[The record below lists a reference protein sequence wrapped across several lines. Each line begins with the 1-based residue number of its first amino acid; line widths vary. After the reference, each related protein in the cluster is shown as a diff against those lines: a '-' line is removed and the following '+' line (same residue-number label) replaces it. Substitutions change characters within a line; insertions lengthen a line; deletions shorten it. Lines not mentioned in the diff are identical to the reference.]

1 MNLFALLGDGE
12 TLFIQ
17 YVLLLVTGRT
27 KDFIFG
33 LMGLI
38 FTLHFIS
45 WLKLQIRH
53 SRPAFDDPSLGMQNA
68 SQFCSGEFG
77 NPSGHALHSSQV
89 AMTYLFYYKNE
100 ASGWFKANPVK
111 GFLAH
116 VLVFVYILGVC
127 VCRIYLGRHS
137 FDQVLL
143 GLAVGFSCAIFL
155 IKCYKPFMFDPVFYP
170 EAGENM
176 NVTVTRAKKAFQISA
191 FCYLVVLFKMIG
203 LYLYVDST

>member
-1 MNLFALLGDGE
+1 MNIFALLGDGE

-17 YVLLLVTGRT
+17 FFVHIVTGRT

-33 LMGLI
+33 VMGLI

-53 SRPAFDDPSLGMQNA
+53 SRPAFDDPTLGMQNA

-100 ASGWFKANPVK
+100 ASGWF
-111 GFLAH
+111 
-116 VLVFVYILGVC
+116 
-127 VCRIYLGRHS
+127 
-137 FDQVLL
+137 
-143 GLAVGFSCAIFL
+143 
-155 IKCYKPFMFDPVFYP
+155 
-170 EAGENM
+170 
-176 NVTVTRAKKAFQISA
+176 
-191 FCYLVVLFKMIG
+191 
-203 LYLYVDST
+203 